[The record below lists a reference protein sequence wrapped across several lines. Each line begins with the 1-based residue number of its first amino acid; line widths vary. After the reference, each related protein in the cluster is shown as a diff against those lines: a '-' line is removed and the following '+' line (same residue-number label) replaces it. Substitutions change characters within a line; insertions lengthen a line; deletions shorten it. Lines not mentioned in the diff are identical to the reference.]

1 MPSSTISVLAFVL
14 ILSVSV
20 TYILNTYQENVS
32 SEGLPEP
39 GVKHVFTPEAD
50 IPNLYKETRLVF
62 DSHTLS
68 CQDMYNS

>member
-39 GVKHVFTPEAD
+39 GVKHVFIPEAD
-50 IPNLYKETRLVF
+50 IPHL
-62 DSHTLS
+62 
-68 CQDMYNS
+68 

>member
-39 GVKHVFTPEAD
+39 GVKHIFTPEAD
-50 IPNLYKETRLVF
+50 IPPSLQGNKAGVWLA
-62 DSHTLS
+62 HTFLS
-68 CQDMYNS
+68 GYV